1 MRFRIKIGFG
11 LLGFILSSNLTA
23 QDLTPQSGNVVV
35 EHYMPVFEYKVET
48 GSNAVPLGFAS
59 RFAVGGYV
67 NPDKMAAYHE
77 GLNDNNRLGAF
88 QRMSIQLVPFVG
100 LQKYATV
107 NKQKVSVYYSSESVS
122 GAKFTKDAF
131 GLMMRGNTP
140 FLGQE
145 MKVGNNEIWS
155 LSQRKLKVKF
165 WSWKKQMAWNVS
177 LSQVVNYSHIRTQD
191 LSLFSDL
198 RGDSISFDGKI
209 SSQNTNYQ
217 PSGTGWGLQFGLSK
231 SFDFVRPNGKRWS
244 ANFSLQDFGFVSI
257 HNVKTV
263 SRGVLF
269 DQNSLKPVEW
279 TGTNTVNLKA
289 VNLNYSDLRAG
300 DWIDRQRD
308 SVEAKLNFN
317 EINQRGTILSPF
329 EVVVGLSRIGK
340 GIMMKHFTQNGY
352 FVNLSYRHVLGY
364 VPRLEVGSRW
374 FSKNDVAIM
383 PSVSLGGFDVMD
395 INFSLQYKAYVELHL
410 YGMESFIAPSKWH
423 GGGLML
429 RFRYPFKGS

>member
-1 MRFRIKIGFG
+1 MRFRIKSGFWFLG
-11 LLGFILSSNLTA
+11 LIIAGNARGQNLSPL
-23 QDLTPQSGNVVV
+23 SGPMVLVT
-35 EHYMPVFEYKVET
+35 HYMPVFEYKVET

-77 GLNDNNRLGAF
+77 GLNDNNRLGAY

-100 LQKYATV
+100 LQKYSTV
-107 NKQKVSVYYSSESVS
+107 NKQKVSVYYSSETLS
-122 GAKFTKDAF
+122 GARFTKDAF

-140 FLGQE
+140 FLDQE
-145 MKVGNNEIWS
+145 VKVGDNEIWS
-155 LSQRKLKVKF
+155 LSQRKLKLGF
-165 WSWKKQMAWNVS
+165 WSEKSSFHWNIA
-177 LSQVVNYSHIRTQD
+177 LSQVVNYSHVRTKD
-191 LSLFSDL
+191 LSLFSDS

-217 PSGTGWGLQFGLSK
+217 PRGTGWGMQFGVSK
-231 SFDFVRPNGKRWS
+231 SFNLNRAFGKMWFVY
-244 ANFSLQDFGFVSI
+244 ASLQDFGFVSI
-257 HNVKTV
+257 HNVKTI

-269 DQNSLKPVEW
+269 DQNSLKPVDW
-279 TGTNTVNLKA
+279 TETNRVNLKA

-308 SVEAKLNFN
+308 SIEAKLNFN

-329 EVVVGLSRIGK
+329 EIRVGLGTHEKRVLNK
-340 GIMMKHFTQNGY
+340 KWTQNGY
-352 FVNLSYRHVLGY
+352 FAYLTYRHILGY
-364 VPRLEVGSRW
+364 VPRFEMGTKFTKGL
-374 FSKNDVAIM
+374 IM
-383 PSVSLGGFDVMD
+383 LAPTISVGGFDVFDVNMTLG
-395 INFSLQYKAYVELHL
+395 FKAFLELQL